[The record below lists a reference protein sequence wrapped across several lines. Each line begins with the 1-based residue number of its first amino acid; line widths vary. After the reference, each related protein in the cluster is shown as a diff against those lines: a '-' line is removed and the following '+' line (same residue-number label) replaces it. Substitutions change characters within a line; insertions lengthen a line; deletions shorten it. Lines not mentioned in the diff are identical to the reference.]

1 MHEVALLCTSW
12 PQERGGNWFV
22 VTASQVNWLWR
33 ILQYTL
39 HVEEGTSHHERE
51 RDSIPALCKTW
62 GKRLRR
68 KTVSMSV
75 SGDVS
80 KQDPCL

>member
-1 MHEVALLCTSW
+1 MHEVALLCISW

-22 VTASQVNWLWR
+22 AITSQVNWLCC
-33 ILQYTL
+33 IL

-51 RDSIPALCKTW
+51 RDSIPALCTTW
-62 GKRLRR
+62 GKRLMR
-68 KTVSMSV
+68 KTVSTSV
-75 SGDVS
+75 PGDVS